1 MDALYTVVIIDFYI
15 LKLVIV
21 LNSVVSGTL
30 FIFVLTQAVYVGYEL
45 GAGARRLS
53 VVNEK
58 SR

>member
-1 MDALYTVVIIDFYI
+1 MIALYTMVIIEFYV

-21 LNSVVSGTL
+21 SNSVVSSAL
-30 FIFVLTQAVYVGYEL
+30 FISVLTQAVHVGYEL

-58 SR
+58 S